1 MKINISMVINNFEW
15 IVNNQIAMDIIK
27 LLGFQTQ
34 LNEAF
39 RDIRKIAKI
48 DKYKNII
55 VNEDITMEYIEIHK
69 NKVLSKYQGIFDLFY
84 ELNRAQKN
92 KNTYLPNLY
101 GLFLIS
107 EIRTN

>member
-69 NKVLSKYQGIFDLFY
+69 NKDD
-84 ELNRAQKN
+84 NRI
-92 KNTYLPNLY
+92 
-101 GLFLIS
+101 GFILILTS
-107 EIRTN
+107 SHVIY